1 MIRTIWASIASAL
14 RAVLRE
20 ETHGAVR
27 RLAHAVRHPSDLPE
41 SLSHQLRR
49 V

>member
-1 MIRTIWASIASAL
+1 MIRTFLTSTASAL

-20 ETHGAVR
+20 ETHEAVR